1 MRDQMP
7 KLYAGDKVTTAGHY
21 KIKIVAAI
29 WHAGAVGDMTDG
41 HEWSQVR
48 LLYPDKKELRLITDQ
63 FVVRGGMTKT
73 ATDPV
78 CLPDLPR
85 GPLRHRHEEPLREVP
100 ALDNLAW
107 SMQSLATNLQ
117 RPWVHFAPAPG
128 ERPYCRS
135 TKFRRDPIRAG
146 KGMTQAA
153 STGERPCPKCI
164 ARLGDKAPAV
174 MAEFCMTEEEL
185 MQQTMCA

>member
-1 MRDQMP
+1 MRAVKDP
-7 KLYAGDKVTTAGHY
+7 EISPTLLRDFLGH
-21 KIKIVAAI
+21 
-29 WHAGAVGDMTDG
+29 
-41 HEWSQVR
+41 R
-48 LLYPDKKELRLITDQ
+48 LLIREQTSWEKLLVIG
-63 FVVRGGMTKT
+63 V
-73 ATDPV
+73 ATT
-78 CLPDLPR
+78 
-85 GPLRHRHEEPLREVP
+85 LREVP

-146 KGMTQAA
+146 KGLTQAA
-153 STGERPCPKCI
+153 STGERPCPKCV